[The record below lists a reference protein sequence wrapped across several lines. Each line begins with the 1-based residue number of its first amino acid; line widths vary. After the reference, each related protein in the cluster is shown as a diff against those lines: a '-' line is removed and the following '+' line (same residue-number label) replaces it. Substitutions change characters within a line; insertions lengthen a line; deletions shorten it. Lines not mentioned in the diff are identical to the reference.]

1 MKDKNM
7 NDLLNIK
14 TPAESIAQTRK
25 ADYNLS
31 KHGISSRRLEYWN
44 LTTEALTEEAIFR
57 KECSVA
63 SGGPLIAHTG
73 KHTGRSAN
81 DKFIVRHTDSENQI
95 WWGTYNRPFI
105 QQLYYT
111 PYVLMY

>member
-31 KHGISSRRLEYWN
+31 KHAISSTRLEYWN
-44 LTTEALTEEAIFR
+44 LTTEALTEVAIFR
-57 KECSVA
+57 KEGSVA

-81 DKFIVRHTDSENQI
+81 DKFMVQHTDSENDI
-95 WWGTYNRPFI
+95 CCGIYNRPFSEHQFDTLI
-105 QQLYYT
+105 ER
-111 PYVLMY
+111 M